1 LRHSAFQF
9 DQAKPIRIRAQTL
22 IFRNRRS
29 KESDATKAPAMKGV
43 LLETGRARNP
53 FPRRPYL
60 RPLHGEPGAAFK
72 TFDRAEIDTEAA
84 AKIRWPRS
92 VTSRADMDRVS
103 ISADVPHGGPVKA
116 HG

>member
-1 LRHSAFQF
+1 LRHPAFQF
-9 DQAKPIRIRAQTL
+9 DRTKPIGIRAQTL
-22 IFRNRRS
+22 IFHDRRS
-29 KESDATKAPAMKGV
+29 KESNAIKAPATEGV

-103 ISADVPHGGPVKA
+103 ISADVPHGCPIEA
-116 HG
+116 HD